1 MDLGWIILRLK
12 FWFEKKDF
20 GPHLITDL
28 RLLIIWLVLVV
39 WLVTWPIVGVSIL
52 VLRQSRL
59 ILGVVLRLP
68 EQVYP

>member
-68 EQVYP
+68 EQICP